1 MPSLQ
6 SPRPSEMGDATRG
19 SQRLLEE
26 PIPRSSKTTAFH
38 TDDAAIAIHG
48 SGGEKAKL
56 DKRSLNYVLR
66 SGLAGGLA
74 GCAVRRTIILVFDIE
89 LM

>member
-1 MPSLQ
+1 MPSLH
-6 SPRPSEMGDATRG
+6 SPRPSEMEDATRG
-19 SQRLLEE
+19 SQRLLKE
-26 PIPRSSKTTAFH
+26 PIPQSSKTTAFH
-38 TDDAAIAIHG
+38 ADDAAIAIHG

-56 DKRSLNYVLR
+56 DKRSLDYVLR

-74 GCAVRRTIILVFDIE
+74 GCAVRPTITLAFEIE